1 MKHHLTFKDDKS
13 DKFWNIEVD
22 GNSFTVTYGK
32 TGTVGQTQTKSFDDE
47 KKCLKEAEK
56 LLAEKLK
63 KGYVEGEAQTSS
75 QKETTSVQTQTSGDF
90 LKEWKEIANSK
101 DLQSDLVKH
110 FRYLADSPGFEP
122 IVGKIFEH
130 ATEAKL
136 SGNQLIVKFKNG
148 KTLTAASPGNPNSY
162 KKFPKSFLKL
172 IEKHA
177 TLKTDRLELGKC
189 YFDFDI
195 FDEGD
200 RVYDTF
206 DGKASNVLCPLHYT
220 DNSDW
225 IYHPTE
231 KNKEGEPAIFP
242 VIHELEDEINPVYC
256 NIGALFLQ
264 QLCDEFEIEVKIPV
278 VERPA
283 DPLAESKTTWWNN
296 LSDTW
301 KQAFRNQFEK
311 NEKEPTFETILTL
324 QDLDLGN
331 TGISDLK
338 PLEALL
344 AEKKFKLEMIYLDNT
359 FVSDIGVLAMAKKKL
374 FKVNISGTPVKDVSM
389 LKEISF
395 LTADRCAEL
404 DFTTVGKLKKL
415 SRLSLRDTKLNDLEF
430 LHNLTELEELNIH
443 STPLT
448 DEQILKFLIRFK
460 KERLQRN
467 RTVSSDFDK
476 CEPLKLDIHLE
487 IKDPLLRTLAD
498 NRDYKPELALEAGEK
513 LIAQQA
519 KRNDIKQILKDLI
532 EMCEKQVSKYIHSK
546 TPEGEKKY
554 KFFNQSERRFKYI
567 LRSGDF
573 STPVSITSVADPIS
587 EIVKLIP
594 FIHKNKE
601 NYKSYCFL
609 FTENDPFS
617 HIGDIQDVISKTKY
631 HDVTLAQVEEAVKK
645 SSYVEYKVDEHGDM
659 YIKVKK

>member
-1 MKHHLTFKDDKS
+1 MKKYLTFKDDKS
-13 DKFWNIEVD
+13 DKFWSIETS

-32 TGTVGQTQTKSFDDE
+32 TGTVGQTQTKSFDNE
-47 KKCLKEAEK
+47 EKCLKEAEK

-63 KGYVEGEAQTSS
+63 KGYVEEDTKTSS

-122 IVGKIFEH
+122 VVPKIFEH

-283 DPLAESKTTWWNN
+283 DSFAESKTTWWNN
-296 LSDTW
+296 LSDAW
-301 KQAFRNQFEK
+301 KQALRNQFEK
-311 NEKEPTFETILTL
+311 NEKEPTFETILAL
-324 QDLDLGN
+324 EKLNLSGAA
-331 TGISDLK
+331 ISDLK

-344 AEKKFKLEMIYLDNT
+344 AEKKFKLEIIRLNDT
-359 FVSDIGVLAMAKKKL
+359 SVSDIGVLAMAKKKL
-374 FKVNISGTPVKDVSM
+374 FSVEISGTPVQDVSM

-415 SRLSLRDTKLNDLEF
+415 RELSLRDTKLNDLEF
-430 LHNLTELEELNIH
+430 LHNLTELEQLNIH

-460 KERLQRN
+460 KERLEKN
-467 RTVSSDFDK
+467 KTLSYGKLD
-476 CEPLKLDIHLE
+476 PLKLDIRPE
-487 IKDPLLRTLAD
+487 IKDPFLRALAD
-498 NRDYKPELALEAGEK
+498 NSDYKPELALEAGEK
-513 LIAQQA
+513 LLAQQA
-519 KRNDIKQILKDLI
+519 KRNDIKQILKDMI
-532 EMCEKQVSKYIHSK
+532 EICNKQWRKYLYIK

-554 KFFNQSERRFKYI
+554 EFFNQSEKRFQYM
-567 LRSGDF
+567 LGSGDF
-573 STPVSITSVADPIS
+573 SVPVSIASVADPIS
-587 EIVKLIP
+587 EIVELIP
-594 FIHKNKE
+594 FIYKNKKK
-601 NYKSYCFL
+601 YKVYSDIEDDSFY
-609 FTENDPFS
+609 
-617 HIGDIQDVISKTKY
+617 HIDAIREIISQTKY

-645 SSYVEYKVDEHGDM
+645 SSYVEYKVNENGDM

>member
-22 GNSFTVTYGK
+22 ETSFTVTYGK
-32 TGTVGQTQTKSFDDE
+32 TGTNGQTQTKPFDDE

-63 KGYVEGEAQTSS
+63 KGYVEGDTKTSS
-75 QKETTSVQTQTSGDF
+75 QKETTSAQTQTSGDF
-90 LKEWKEIANSK
+90 LNEWKEIANSK

-206 DGKASNVLCPLHYT
+206 YGKASNVLCPLHYT

-283 DPLAESKTTWWNN
+283 DSFAESKTTWWNN
-296 LSDTW
+296 LSDAW
-301 KQAFRNQFEK
+301 KQALRNQFEK
-311 NEKEPTFETILTL
+311 NEKEPTFETILAL
-324 QDLDLGN
+324 EKLNLSGAA
-331 TGISDLK
+331 ISDLK

-344 AEKKFKLEMIYLDNT
+344 AEKKFKLEIIRLNDT
-359 FVSDIGVLAMAKKKL
+359 SVSDIGVLAMAKKKL
-374 FKVNISGTPVKDVSM
+374 FSVEISGTPVQDVSM

-404 DFTTVGKLKKL
+404 DFTTVAKLKKL
-415 SRLSLRDTKLNDLEF
+415 RELSLRDTKLNDLEF
-430 LHNLTELEELNIH
+430 LHNLTELEQLNIH

-460 KERLQRN
+460 KERLEKN
-467 RTVSSDFDK
+467 KTLSYGKLD
-476 CEPLKLDIHLE
+476 PLKLDIRPE
-487 IKDPLLRTLAD
+487 IKDPFLRALAD
-498 NRDYKPELALEAGEK
+498 NSDYKPELALEAGEK
-513 LIAQQA
+513 LLAQQA
-519 KRNDIKQILKDLI
+519 NRNDIKQILKDMI
-532 EMCEKQVSKYIHSK
+532 EICDKQWRKYLYIK

-554 KFFNQSERRFKYI
+554 EFFNQSEKRFQYM
-567 LRSGDF
+567 LGSGDF
-573 STPVSITSVADPIS
+573 SVPISITSVADPIS
-587 EIVKLIP
+587 EIVELIP
-594 FIHKNKE
+594 FIYKNKKK
-601 NYKSYCFL
+601 YKVYSDIEDDSFY
-609 FTENDPFS
+609 
-617 HIGDIQDVISKTKY
+617 HIDAIREIISQTKY

-645 SSYVEYKVDEHGDM
+645 SSYVEYEIDENGDM

>member
-13 DKFWNIEVD
+13 DKFWSIETS

-32 TGTVGQTQTKSFDDE
+32 TGTAGQTQTKSFDDE

-56 LLAEKLK
+56 LLSEKLK
-63 KGYVEGEAQTSS
+63 KGYVEGDTKTSS

-122 IVGKIFEH
+122 VVPKIFEH

-301 KQAFRNQFEK
+301 KQALRNQFEK
-311 NEKEPTFETILTL
+311 NDKEPTFETILAL
-324 QDLDLGN
+324 EKLNLSN
-331 TGISDLK
+331 TAISDLK

-344 AEKKFKLEMIYLDNT
+344 AEKKFKLEIIRLNDT
-359 FVSDIGVLAMAKKKL
+359 SVSDIGVLAMAKKKL
-374 FKVNISGTPVKDVSM
+374 FSVEISGTPVQDVSM

-395 LTADRCAEL
+395 LTADRCPEL
-404 DFTTVGKLKKL
+404 DFTSVAKLKKL
-415 SRLSLRDTKLNDLEF
+415 RELSLRDTKLNDLEF
-430 LHNLTELEELNIH
+430 LHNLTELKQLNIH

-460 KERLQRN
+460 KERLEKN
-467 RTVSSDFDK
+467 KTISYGKLD
-476 CEPLKLDIHLE
+476 PLKLDIRPE
-487 IKDPLLRTLAD
+487 IKDPLLRALAD
-498 NRDYKPELALEAGEK
+498 NNDYKPELALEAGEK
-513 LIAQQA
+513 LLAQQA
-519 KRNDIKQILKDLI
+519 KRNDIKQILKDMI
-532 EMCEKQVSKYIHSK
+532 EICDKQWRKYLYIK

-554 KFFNQSERRFKYI
+554 EFFNQSEKRFQYI
-567 LRSGDF
+567 LESGDF
-573 STPVSITSVADPIS
+573 SVPVSIASVADPIF
-587 EIVKLIP
+587 EIVELIP
-594 FIHKNKE
+594 FIYKNKKK
-601 NYKSYCFL
+601 YKAYSYIEDDSFIYI
-609 FTENDPFS
+609 
-617 HIGDIQDVISKTKY
+617 HAIQRIISQTKY
-631 HDVTLAQVEEAVKK
+631 HDVTLAQIEEAVKK

-659 YIKVKK
+659 CIKVKK